1 MSSSLERMGDLAAHI
16 ALISRRTHP
25 EAAVP
30 EQFREKIARMS
41 EVGLESLK
49 GASEVIANRDLALA
63 AEVEKGDDELDE
75 LMLEISREIS
85 AAEAGTFT
93 AGQVIDMTLLIRFY
107 ERMGDH
113 AVSLVRRVGFL
124 VTGDAMDTLSEG
136 VDVQEF

>member
-1 MSSSLERMGDLAAHI
+1 
-16 ALISRRTHP
+16 
-25 EAAVP
+25 
-30 EQFREKIARMS
+30 MS

-85 AAEAGTFT
+85 AAEGGTFT
-93 AGQVIDMTLLIRFY
+93 AAQVIDMTLLIRFY